1 MANKHHHEQL
11 TLLMQEVA
19 ATFVSTISNRQSL
32 ITVTRTEL
40 TEKQERVTFFVS
52 VFPQSAE
59 EIALGF
65 LMRKRGECRE
75 QLKSALVLSRVPH
88 VEFVVDEG
96 EKKRQ
101 RVDELLRQ

>member
-40 TEKQERVTFFVS
+40 TEKQDRVTFFVS
-52 VFPQSAE
+52 VFPESAE
-59 EIALGF
+59 EIAIGF

-75 QLKSALVLSRVPH
+75 QLKSALVLGRVPH
-88 VEFVVDEG
+88 VEFAIDDG
-96 EKKRQ
+96 EKRRRKI
-101 RVDELLRQ
+101 DALLSS